1 VTALLISVKNSE
13 EALIALDAGVD
24 IIDLKDPN
32 TGALGALN
40 LAVTKDIVHLVNGR
54 TLVSATVGEQHVSV
68 GELLADIH
76 LRAAVGVDIIKIA
89 VSELI
94 QAADFFDELA
104 KITKTGIKI
113 VAVFFADEAL
123 DLSLLSALKNAGFY
137 GAMLDTK
144 NKHLH
149 LLHAQNLNTLHLFT
163 QRCHQCQL
171 KSGLAGSL
179 QAQHIDL
186 LLKINPTY
194 IGFRGG
200 VCENSQRKSALS
212 GSKLIELVT
221 MLRNGNKSR
230 TKAQL
235 ILSLALHS

>member
-40 LAVTKDIVHLVNGR
+40 LVVTKEIVHLVNGR
-54 TLVSATVGEQHVSV
+54 TLVSATVGEQHASVSD
-68 GELLADIH
+68 LLADIR

-89 VSELI
+89 VSELT
-94 QAADFFDELA
+94 QSADFFDELT

-113 VAVFFADEAL
+113 VAVFFADVVV
-123 DLSLLSALKNAGFY
+123 DLSLLPALKNAGFY

-144 NKHLH
+144 NKQLH
-149 LLHAQNLNTLHLFT
+149 LLQSQNQDTLHLFT

-200 VCENSQRKSALS
+200 VCESSQRKFSLS
-212 GSKLIELVT
+212 GAKLNYVQN
-221 MLRNGNKSR
+221 MLRNGNKNR